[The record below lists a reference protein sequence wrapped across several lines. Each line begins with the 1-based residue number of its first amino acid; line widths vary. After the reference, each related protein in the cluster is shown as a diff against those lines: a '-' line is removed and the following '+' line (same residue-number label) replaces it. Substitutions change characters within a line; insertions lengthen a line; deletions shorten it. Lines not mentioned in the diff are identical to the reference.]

1 MPGYF
6 DGVPNFE
13 YVDRNPERKN
23 ISDYTPVK
31 NLFKRGKIRD
41 EIFGDGKYFDQYII
55 EGDERPD
62 NTAFQL
68 YGDDTLDWVILLS
81 NNIQNV
87 LSEWPMTQQA
97 LDEYLLSKYGD
108 YNTLY
113 NGIRHYETKE
123 IKNSKDVV
131 VLKSGIRT
139 SNQWKTNGSWIE
151 TSTSK
156 LLDIYSGN
164 RTNTSTTVTV
174 EAYGTGF
181 TNLKVG
187 DQVTIANVSQD
198 IYNGPHV
205 VTELVEVNQVTVN
218 DYQVKVFSYELP
230 TAPEVPEPKLS
241 FVLDNEGIPVGSQ
254 VEEIRVTLSNSPIPG
269 NAYYFEYFDKIL
281 EKLVQVPSTEFLVP
295 VTNYEHEIR
304 LEERKRIIFALKREY
319 LPVLFDDIQT
329 QMEYKE
335 GGDQYINST
344 LKRGDNIRLYE

>member
-13 YVDRNPERKN
+13 YVDRNPDRTN
-23 ISDYTPVK
+23 ISDYIPVK

-55 EGDERPD
+55 EGDERPY
-62 NTAFQL
+62 NTAYQI

-97 LDEYLLSKYGD
+97 LDSYLLEKYGD
-108 YNTLY
+108 YDTLY
-113 NGIRHYETKE
+113 NGIRHYETQE

-139 SNQWKTNGSWIE
+139 NNTWKTNGNWIE
-151 TSTSK
+151 TNTSK
-156 LLDIYSGN
+156 ILDIYSGN
-164 RTNTSTTVTV
+164 RINTSTTVTV
-174 EAYGTGF
+174 ETFGSGF

-187 DQVTIANVSQD
+187 DQVTIANVDQD
-198 IYNGPHV
+198 IYNGQHI
-205 VTELVEVNQVTVN
+205 VTELVEVNQISVE
-218 DYQVKVFSYELP
+218 DYEVKVFTYELP

-241 FVLDNEGIPVGSQ
+241 FVLNSDGIPVGSQ
-254 VEEIRVTLSNSPIPG
+254 VEEVRVTLSNSPIPG
-269 NAYYFEYFDKIL
+269 NAYYFEYFDYI
-281 EKLVQVPSTEFLVP
+281 EDKLVQVLSTDFLTP
-295 VTNYEHEIR
+295 ITNYEYEIR
-304 LEERKRIIFALKREY
+304 LEEEKRFIFALKREY
-319 LPVLFDDIQT
+319 LPILFDDIQN
-329 QMEYKE
+329 QMTYKE
-335 GGDQYINST
+335 GGDQYINSI